1 MSEAMSE
8 APAQANYEPDVE
20 LLLASAKAIQQLVAE
35 RQMLRDRVLTLE
47 HELRS
52 LRSQAT
58 LVTDSYRTL
67 TDEFV
72 TQFKLIDSAVSNLF
86 RDPAS
91 PNASSAQEATM
102 QTPDS
107 ERSPAAA

>member
-1 MSEAMSE
+1 MIEELAK
-8 APAQANYEPDVE
+8 ANYEQDVE
-20 LLLASAKAIQQLVAE
+20 LLLASANAIQRLVAE

-52 LRSQAT
+52 LRGHAT
-58 LVTDSYRTL
+58 LVNDSYRNL

-86 RDPAS
+86 REPAL
-91 PNASSAQEATM
+91 PNVSSAQETAM
-102 QTPDS
+102 QTANS
-107 ERSPAAA
+107 EQSAAA